1 MYEEKEIGEDL
12 APVQTRAVGEM
23 DDLPKIDDVRQ
34 DAVFGEISED
44 GPNYRDVRMQIL
56 GRLLCVGL

>member
-1 MYEEKEIGEDL
+1 MYGEKKMGEDL

-44 GPNYRDVRMQIL
+44 GPNYRDVRTQ
-56 GRLLCVGL
+56 RLERSLSIG

>member
-1 MYEEKEIGEDL
+1 MYGDKKIGEEL

-44 GPNYRDVRMQIL
+44 GPNYRDVWRQ
-56 GRLLCVGL
+56 

>member
-1 MYEEKEIGEDL
+1 MNGEKKMGEDL
-12 APVQTRAVGEM
+12 QPVQTRAVGEV

-44 GPNYRDVRMQIL
+44 GPNYRDVRMQRFKLPVCIS
-56 GRLLCVGL
+56 